1 TLYPIFGL
9 SGVALAMAIS
19 SSLSA
24 IAMFVLLKHRVKD
37 VGQKRVVACL
47 GKTVVATGAMCLV
60 LWLCMRAFS
69 LMAVG
74 GMRLLMLMGGAVGA
88 ALLVYLLVL
97 LILRTEELRMLLALF
112 RKKSKGARSEGANV

>member
-1 TLYPIFGL
+1 
-9 SGVALAMAIS
+9 
-19 SSLSA
+19 
-24 IAMFVLLKHRVKD
+24 MFVLLKHRVKD